1 MALPTQQICCA
12 GEAPLMTHSVYL
24 DTRCQKSKAL
34 GIQRRDKGVY
44 KMGIALQGV
53 GKALSRK

>member
-24 DTRCQKSKAL
+24 DTRCQKSNAL

-53 GKALSRK
+53 GKAL